1 MTFLADLDLRP
12 LPLADSSEIAFDPI
26 GFTFGEGPNP
36 LEVVVVQSERRPTA
50 TNLRAAWTKRS
61 AGRASPILIVALH
74 ADRTK
79 VSICGPVVLPQTKK
93 LPVYHD
99 LEAEKAE
106 RICQSALEKPD
117 RHAALSLLQE
127 TLPEVSEKILGVL
140 NQGLLATHALE
151 QVVVER
157 RDQWQGAVRRGKP
170 LRRGRKRSL
179 MQKLGFNIERRT
191 GNLWALSAGDEALAI
206 AVFLN
211 QGENVNSR
219 SERFGNRTPVEA
231 ALARADNES
240 LPYVVAATDDALRLY
255 PAETGIGVGQRG
267 RTETFVQLLPDL
279 LADDEIGYLW
289 LLFSAEALK
298 ANGSFSEVLADSR
311 QYATDLGTRLRKRI
325 YEDVIPGLAESI
337 AESRG
342 MIAADRE
349 ALDFTYQMAL
359 TVLFR
364 LLFIAYAEDKGLLPY
379 RTNDEYESYSLNL
392 RAHRL
397 LERERK
403 RTPFDDASLMW
414 NRVADLFTAIDGGD
428 HGLGIPPY
436 NGGLF
441 ESDPNKS
448 LVGAAIKEISLSD
461 QQFGPL
467 LNKLLLDE
475 TRDGLPGPVDFRS
488 LSVREFGTI
497 YEGLLQSE
505 LSLAQTDLGL
515 GKDGLYVPE
524 TRENRIVVRQ
534 GEIYL
539 HNASGKRKATGS
551 YYTKSFAVE
560 HLLDHALEPALDDH
574 LERLKTLGDSAT
586 SDDFFDFRVADIAMG
601 SGHFLVAA
609 IDRIEK
615 RFSTYLANN
624 PIPDVT
630 NELAR
635 LREQA
640 LTILADFGESQD
652 FDDTSLLRRQ
662 IARRCIY
669 GVDLNQMAVDL
680 ARLSIWVHTFVPG
693 LPLSLLDN
701 NLVCGNS
708 LVGIAT
714 IQEATDIFAKDNP
727 LFASAAETLLGDAK
741 VHLQKLARLSDAS
754 KAQIDAAREEYKAM
768 RESLAWTKALFDILA
783 ASRLDVELQK
793 PINEG
798 AATHWIKED
807 ERHELPDS
815 APHQI
820 AKEAL
825 KATPPFHFPIAFPQ
839 VFLRER
845 AGFDVILGNPPWE
858 GAKLDENRFW
868 TRYMPGLQS
877 MTQREQENAKTEWR
891 ELRPDLVA
899 QYRQELVKT
908 DLIRDVLVTG
918 PFPGMGIG
926 NPDFYKAFLWRFW
939 ELVNRPYGHIGIVV
953 PRSVFASKGTAPF
966 RKKVLQ
972 YGTLTDL
979 TSLVNSRGWVFDD
992 AEHRYTIVL
1001 FALHKVKPDSETTLP
1016 MRGPYS
1022 SLIDY
1027 IKGLQRN
1034 VALFSLADVLSW
1046 TETAALPLLPDDFA
1060 TNVFVQMRKVP
1071 NLVSDDSTG
1080 WCLGPYRELDSSE
1093 DKKHMEFVHE
1103 LGEGWW
1109 PVYKGKSFGIWQP
1122 ETGIYYARVN
1132 SEKIFKRLYPKRLR
1146 ANRMKNS
1153 VFYNFSKEWAE
1164 DKSTHSAWRPRIA
1177 IRKIG
1182 RATDRRSLR
1191 AVLIPPRVV
1200 VQDGAS
1206 LLIWDTG
1213 DEKYEAYALGMLS
1226 SIPLDWYS
1234 RRFVEVNMNFHI
1246 LKALPVP
1253 GPARDNPLWQRVVAL
1268 AGRLAAVDER
1278 YAEWADAVGVDYGP
1292 LDPADKDDMIF
1303 ELDAV
1308 VAHLYG
1314 LSAEQLAHIFATFHV
1329 GWDYHERLNAV
1340 LKTFTIGKISCDR

>member
-12 LPLADSSEIAFDPI
+12 LPPAYSSEIAFDPI

-61 AGRASPILIVALH
+61 AGRASPILVVALH
-74 ADRTK
+74 ADQSSA
-79 VSICGPVVLPQTKK
+79 SICGPAVLAQSKK
-93 LPVYHD
+93 IPVYPPID
-99 LEAEKAE
+99 VEKAE
-106 RICQSALEKPD
+106 RVCRSALAKPD
-117 RHAALSLLQE
+117 RHAALNFLQE
-127 TLPEVSEKILGVL
+127 TLPEVSDKILGVL
-140 NQGLLATHALE
+140 NQGLLATHELE
-151 QVVVER
+151 FGVVQ
-157 RDQWQGAVRRGKP
+157 RDDWQESVRRSKP
-170 LRRGRKRSL
+170 LRQQRKRPL

-191 GNLWALSAGDEALAI
+191 GNLWALCDDDKPLAI
-206 AVFLN
+206 AVLLN
-211 QGENVNSR
+211 QGESVNSR
-219 SERFGNRTPVEA
+219 SERFGNRTPIEA

-240 LPYVVAATDDALRLY
+240 LPYVIAATEDALRLY

-279 LADDEIGYLW
+279 LADDDIGYLW
-289 LLFSAEALK
+289 LLFSADALK
-298 ANGSFSEVLADSR
+298 PSGSFSEVLADSR

-448 LVGAAIKEISLSD
+448 LVGAAIKDISLSD
-461 QQFGPL
+461 KQFGPL

-505 LSLAQTDLGL
+505 LSLAQTDLRI
-515 GKDGLYVPE
+515 GKDGLYEPAK
-524 TRENRIVVRQ
+524 RERDIVVRA

-586 SDDFFDFRVADIAMG
+586 SDDFFDFHVADIAMG

-624 PIPDVT
+624 PIAAVT
-630 NELAR
+630 NELASV
-635 LREQA
+635 REQA
-640 LTILADFGESQD
+640 SKILAKFGESQT
-652 FDDTSLLRRQ
+652 FDDTQLLRRQ

-669 GVDLNQMAVDL
+669 GVDLNPLAVEL

-693 LPLSLLDN
+693 LPLSLLDY
-701 NLVCGNS
+701 NLVRGNS

-727 LFASAAETLLGDAK
+727 LFASAADTLLGDAK
-741 VHLQKLARLSDAS
+741 AHLRKLGRFNDAS
-754 KAQIDAAREEYKAM
+754 KTEIDAAHEVNKAM
-768 RESLAWTKALFDILA
+768 RESLDWTKALFDILTG
-783 ASRLDVELQK
+783 SRLDTELQEL
-793 PINEG
+793 IQVG

-825 KATPPFHFPIAFPQ
+825 RATPPFHFPIAFPQ

-858 GAKLDENRFW
+858 EAKLEEDRFW
-868 TRYMPGLQS
+868 TRYVPGLHS
-877 MTQREQENAKTEWR
+877 MSQRDQERVKSEWRSQRSDLVLQYENELAKTKLLR
-891 ELRPDLVA
+891 E
-899 QYRQELVKT
+899 
-908 DLIRDVLVTG
+908 VLNTG
-918 PFPGMGIG
+918 PFPGMATG
-926 NPDFYKAFLWRFW
+926 DADLYKGFVWRFW
-939 ELVNRPYGHIGIVV
+939 YLANNWFGRIGVV
-953 PRSVFASKGTAPF
+953 LPRSVFSTKAASTFRQEIFSSGTIENMTF
-966 RKKVLQ
+966 
-972 YGTLTDL
+972 
-979 TSLVNSRGWVFDD
+979 LVNNQEWVFDD
-992 AEHRYTIVL
+992 VHPQYTITL
-1001 FALHKVKPDSETTLP
+1001 FCLRKLRPSLETPLP
-1016 MRGPYS
+1016 MHGPFSDQVKFTYGVRK
-1022 SLIDY
+1022 DAVQFR
-1027 IKGLQRN
+1027 LQ
-1034 VALFSLADVLSW
+1034 DVFSW
-1046 TETAALPLLPDDFA
+1046 TSTAALPLLPDAFA
-1060 TNVFVQMRKVP
+1060 AEVFSQMRHAP
-1071 NLVSDDSTG
+1071 SLSYDDKHSWRARPHNELHSTH
-1080 WCLGPYRELDSSE
+1080 
-1093 DKKHMEFVHE
+1093 DKKYMELVDDQE
-1103 LGEGWW
+1103 QGWW
-1109 PVYKGKSFGIWQP
+1109 PVYKGESFNIWDP
-1122 ETGIYYARVN
+1122 DRGVDTYYAWAIP
-1132 SEKIFKRLYPKRLR
+1132 EKIFKRLYSKRLKGNNNKR
-1146 ANRMKNS
+1146 SAYS
-1153 VFYNFSKEWAE
+1153 EFCKEWAQDE
-1164 DKSTHSAWRPRIA
+1164 STYPAFRPRIA
-1177 IRKIG
+1177 SRKVTN
-1182 RATDRRSLR
+1182 RTNSRSI
-1191 AVLIPPRVV
+1191 VVSLIPSNVV
-1200 VQDGAS
+1200 AQDGVT
-1206 LLIWDTG
+1206 LFLFPRG
-1213 DEKYEAYALGMLS
+1213 DEKDEAYLLGFLS

-1234 RRFVEVNMNFHI
+1234 RRFVEINMNFHI
-1246 LKALPVP
+1246 INTFPVP
-1253 GPARDNPLWQRVVAL
+1253 RPSRDNPLWQRVVAL
-1268 AGRLAAVDER
+1268 SGRLAAVDER
-1278 YAEWADAVGVDYGP
+1278 FAEWAVAVGVDYGP
-1292 LDPADKDDMIF
+1292 LDPAVKDDMIF

-1314 LSAEQLAHIFATFHV
+1314 LSADQLSHLFATFHV
-1329 GWDYHERLNAV
+1329 GWDYRERLNAV
-1340 LKTFTIGKISCDR
+1340 LKHFHNWEKRL